1 MFNLGRKRKRQEAEE
16 EARKKSRARKVKTK
30 QAQVKKP
37 SLTKRNPAGAPPKA
51 EEDASQSN
59 ATPSFKGVK
68 PEDRLTTVKDDY
80 EGSYWALVVD
90 IRLCSDFAAIKFTNG
105 AKKIYSD
112 SEIKNTDLY
121 ELYHQLKKAYEPES
135 TYLARDFSVSWR
147 GGRWRGQLYHCT
159 SGWMI
164 ALRQMPYIKPD
175 LTRFGFDLESI
186 LTLSSKTGLVLF
198 AGPTGAGKSTT
209 MAGLMYELQ
218 RRNLLGD
225 TVTIEDPIE
234 YLYDDPFIQQREV
247 GVDVESFHAG
257 IHEAMRQAPE
267 TIMVGEIR
275 HPKTAE
281 IAVQAGLTGH
291 RVLATIHADSVE
303 EACGRM
309 FALLD
314 ERHNELLPQ
323 AIQGIVAQH
332 LVRNK
337 EGRILTVYESLDFDR
352 AAKSVLSGGPES
364 LPRLIHE
371 QFRQRGQTL
380 KDSAMQ
386 HLSSGQGDRKELE
399 RWLDE

>member
-1 MFNLGRKRKRQEAEE
+1 MGAFSLGRKRKQQQEE
-16 EARKKSRARKVKTK
+16 EAREKAEL
-30 QAQVKKP
+30 AQSQSTHSPEPAPEEKP
-37 SLTKRNPAGAPPKA
+37 SMREREPLPSS
-51 EEDASQSN
+51 ASDGGEAQSLEGLS
-59 ATPSFKGVK
+59 AQERHSLVS
-68 PEDRLTTVKDDY
+68 EDY
-80 EGSYWALVVD
+80 EGSYWSKVVD
-90 IRLCSDFAAIKFTNG
+90 IRLCGDFAAIKFTDG
-105 AKKIYSD
+105 EKKIYSERD
-112 SEIKNTDLY
+112 IKNTALY
-121 ELYHQLKKAYEPES
+121 ELYHQLRKEYEPKE

-159 SGWMI
+159 TGWMI
-164 ALRQMPYIKPD
+164 ALRQMPYRKPD
-175 LTRFGFDLESI
+175 LVQFGFDLESLI
-186 LTLSSKTGLVLF
+186 NISDKTGLVLF

-218 RRNLLGD
+218 RRDMLGD

-275 HPKTAE
+275 HPQTAE

-291 RVLATIHADSVE
+291 RVLATIHAESVE

-314 ERHNELLPQ
+314 DHHDELLPQ

-332 LVRNK
+332 LVRNR
-337 EGRILTVYESLDFDR
+337 EGRILTVYEALDFDR
-352 AAKSVLSGGPES
+352 AAKSVLAGGPDS

-371 QFRQRGQTL
+371 QFRQRSQTL

-386 HLSSGQGDRKELE
+386 HLSSGQGDRKDLE
-399 RWLDE
+399 RWLDD